1 MKPMV
6 YAPFKLSK
14 MLLPKKFLSVLAFSC
29 CSVVL
34 VNAQG
39 GLLGGAKSALN
50 SLKGGKSGSLSS
62 DDIVAGLKEA
72 LSQGA
77 KKSADRLSAADGF
90 FKDAAVKILLPPEA
104 SKVEKTL
111 RSAGF
116 GKQVDEAILSLN
128 RAAEDAAK
136 SAAPIFL
143 SAVKG
148 MSVQDGVGILKG
160 PDTAATAYLRKSTT
174 APLTSAFR
182 PVIDTSL
189 QKTGAT
195 KYWKVLFETYNKMP
209 FVSKVNP
216 DLSSYATQKAM
227 DGVFYYVAQEE
238 KNIRQ
243 NPAAQ
248 VTDLLKK
255 VFGGSK

>member
-1 MKPMV
+1 MRKFS
-6 YAPFKLSK
+6 YALIV
-14 MLLPKKFLSVLAFSC
+14 FLFFAMMAH
-29 CSVVL
+29 
-34 VNAQG
+34 AQG
-39 GLLGGAKSALN
+39 GLLSGAKSALS
-50 SLKGGKSGSLSS
+50 SLKSGGKGLSS

-72 LSQGA
+72 LSRGTS
-77 KKSADRLSAADGF
+77 KSADKLSAVDGF

-104 SKVEKTL
+104 AKVESTL

-116 GKQVDEAILSLN
+116 GKQCDDAILSLN

-143 SAVKG
+143 GAIKNMTVS
-148 MSVQDGVGILKG
+148 DGLGILKG
-160 PDTAATAYLRKSTT
+160 SDTAATGYLRKSTT
-174 APLTSAFR
+174 TQLTAAFR

-195 KYWKVLFETYNKMP
+195 KYWKVLFETYNKLP
-209 FVSKVNP
+209 LVKKVNP
-216 DLSSYATQKAM
+216 DLSGYATQRTM
-227 DGVFYYVAQEE
+227 DGVFYYVAAEE
-238 KNIRQ
+238 KNIRK

-248 VTDLLKK
+248 VDDLLKK